1 MYSLSMKPTS
11 RLRVA
16 FAVWPVL
23 ALVLALPARPESAA
37 HPLLPDIARSIRAH
51 MDYLAGD
58 ALAGRGSGTP
68 QEHMA
73 ADYVASELRR
83 YGVAPALPQNAKDG
97 RSGGPGDEGGYLQR
111 VALEYRSLAAPPVL
125 SFDSGGQ
132 TVRWTHGN
140 EIAVTWLGDASISGP
155 LQKLGP
161 SDPKTQVNA
170 GAVVLLNPTEDATAW
185 RQAYEVSQRGAALV
199 LVLESPSFE
208 GSWSD
213 ARRHLPKLPPRI
225 KVLPREAGIQEIS
238 MVIVR
243 STAFKTLAA
252 LPDGTSVQLQAKLN
266 PVRPGET
273 WNTVGMIAGSDPSLG
288 DQVVLFSAH
297 IDHLGTKT
305 TSRGK
310 VIYHGADDDA
320 SGVSAVLELAR
331 AMALGPRPRRT
342 VLFVF
347 FGSEERGGLG
357 STYFRE
363 FPPVPLA
370 HIVAALE
377 FEMLGRPDDAL
388 PKHKLWLSGY
398 ERSDLGRELA
408 AHDAPLVPD
417 PHTGEH
423 FFERSDNY
431 PLARKG
437 VVAHTVSSYGL
448 HRDYHQ
454 PGDTLAHINF
464 PHLTEAIEEM
474 IAPAEWL
481 ANSDFT
487 PHWLPGE
494 KP

>member
-1 MYSLSMKPTS
+1 
-11 RLRVA
+11 
-16 FAVWPVL
+16 
-23 ALVLALPARPESAA
+23 
-37 HPLLPDIARSIRAH
+37 LPDIARSIRAH

-73 ADYVASELRR
+73 ADYAASELRR
-83 YGVAPALPQNAKDG
+83 YGVAPAGEN
-97 RSGGPGDEGGYLQR
+97 GGYLQH
-111 VALEYRSLAAPPVL
+111 VALEYRSLAAPPGL
-125 SFDSGGQ
+125 SFDTGGQ
-132 TVRWTHGN
+132 AVRWTHGN

-155 LQKLGP
+155 LQKLDP
-161 SDPKTQVNA
+161 HDPKAAVKA
-170 GAVVLLNPTEDATAW
+170 GAVVLLTAADDATAW
-185 RQAYEVSQRGAALV
+185 QQAYEISQRGAALV
-199 LVLESPSFE
+199 LVPESPSLE
-208 GSWSD
+208 CSWSD
-213 ARRHLPKLPPRI
+213 ARRRLPNLPPRI
-225 KVLPREAGIQEIS
+225 KALPKETGIQEMS
-238 MVIVR
+238 MVVVR
-243 STAFKTLAA
+243 TPAFKTLSTLA
-252 LPDGTSVQLQAKLN
+252 DGTTIRLEAKLN

-273 WNTVGMIAGSDPSLG
+273 WNTVGMVEGSDPGLR
-288 DQVVLFSAH
+288 DQAVLFSAH
-297 IDHLGTKT
+297 IDHLGTKM
-305 TSRGK
+305 TSHGK

-331 AMALGPRPRRT
+331 AIASGPRPRRT
-342 VLFVF
+342 VLFAF

-363 FPPVPLA
+363 FPPLPLS

-398 ERSDLGRELA
+398 ERSDLGSELA
-408 AHDAPLVPD
+408 AHDAPLVAD

-437 VVAHTVSSYGL
+437 VVAHTVSSFGL

-454 PGDTLAHINF
+454 PGDNLAHIDF
-464 PHLTEAIEEM
+464 LHLDEAIESM
-474 IAPAEWL
+474 IPAAEWL
-481 ANSDFT
+481 LNSDFT
-487 PHWLPGE
+487 PHWLAGE

>member
-1 MYSLSMKPTS
+1 MHAPATHSLTMKPAP

-16 FAVWPVL
+16 LSVLLLL
-23 ALVLALPARPESAA
+23 ALVLPARPESAPPHA
-37 HPLLPDIARSIRAH
+37 LVPDVAASIRAH
-51 MDYLAGD
+51 MDYLASD
-58 ALAGRGSGTP
+58 ALRGRGSGTP
-68 QEHMA
+68 EEHQA
-73 ADYVASELRR
+73 ADYVAGELRR
-83 YGVAPALPQNAKDG
+83 YGVAPA
-97 RSGGPGDEGGYLQR
+97 GDDRGYLQR

-125 SFDSGGQ
+125 SFESGDR

-155 LQKLGP
+155 LEKLDAR
-161 SDPKTQVNA
+161 DPTAAVKA
-170 GAVVLLNPTEDATAW
+170 GAVVLLTATDDAAAW
-185 RQAYEVSQRGAALV
+185 QQAYEISQRGAALV
-199 LVLESPSFE
+199 LVPESPSLA
-208 GSWSD
+208 SAWSD
-213 ARRHLPKLPPRI
+213 TRRRLPNLPPRI
-225 KVLPREAGIQEIS
+225 KALPKETGIQEMS
-238 MVIVR
+238 MAVVR
-243 STAFKTLAA
+243 SAAFEMLASLA
-252 LPDGTSVQLQAKLN
+252 DGTPLRLEAKLN
-266 PVRPGET
+266 PARPGET
-273 WNTVGMIAGSDPSLG
+273 WNTLGVIAGSDPRLR
-288 DQVVLFSAH
+288 DEAVLFSAH
-297 IDHLGTKT
+297 IDHLGAKM
-305 TSRGK
+305 TSHGK

-331 AMALGPRPRRT
+331 AIASGPRPRRT
-342 VLFVF
+342 VLFAF

-377 FEMLGRPDDAL
+377 FEMLGRPDDAI

-398 ERSDLGRELA
+398 ERSDLGSALA
-408 AHDAPLVPD
+408 AHAAPLVAD
-417 PHTGEH
+417 PHTAEH

-448 HRDYHQ
+448 HRDYHS
-454 PGDTLAHINF
+454 PSDNLAHIDF
-464 PHLTEAIEEM
+464 PHLGEAIESM

-487 PHWLPGE
+487 PHWLEGE

>member
-1 MYSLSMKPTS
+1 
-11 RLRVA
+11 
-16 FAVWPVL
+16 
-23 ALVLALPARPESAA
+23 
-37 HPLLPDIARSIRAH
+37 

-73 ADYVASELRR
+73 ANYVASELRR
-83 YGVAPALPQNAKDG
+83 YGVAPALPQNAKNG
-97 RSGGPGDEGGYLQR
+97 RSRGPGDDGGYLQH

-125 SFDSGGQ
+125 SFDTGGQ
-132 TVRWTHGN
+132 TTRWTNGN
-140 EIAVTWLGDASISGP
+140 QIAVTWLGDASISGP
-155 LQKLGP
+155 LQKLDP
-161 SDPKTQVNA
+161 HDPKAQVQA
-170 GAVVLLNPTEDATAW
+170 GAVVLLTATDDATAW
-185 RQAYEVSQRGAALV
+185 QQAYDISQRGAALV
-199 LVLESPSFE
+199 LVPEGPSLESA
-208 GSWSD
+208 WSG
-213 ARRHLPKLPPRI
+213 ARRLPKLPPRI
-225 KVLPREAGIQEIS
+225 KALPKEAGIQEMS
-238 MVIVR
+238 MVVLR
-243 STAFKTLAA
+243 AAAFTTLSA
-252 LPDGTSVQLQAKLN
+252 LADGTTVRLEAKLN
-266 PVRPGET
+266 PVQPGET
-273 WNTVGMIAGSDPSLG
+273 WNTVGMVAGSDPSLR
-288 DQVVLFSAH
+288 DQAVMFSAH
-297 IDHLGTKT
+297 LDHLGTKM
-305 TSRGK
+305 TSHGK

-320 SGVSAVLELAR
+320 SGVSAVLELAH
-331 AMALGPRPRRT
+331 ALASGQRPRRT
-342 VLFVF
+342 VLFAF

-377 FEMLGRPDDAL
+377 FEMLGRPDSAI

-398 ERSDLGRELA
+398 ERSDLGSELA
-408 AHDAPLVPD
+408 AHHAPLVAD

-448 HRDYHQ
+448 HRDYHR
-454 PGDTLAHINF
+454 PSDNLAHIDF
-464 PHLTEAIEEM
+464 PHLTEAIEAM

-481 ANSDFT
+481 ANSDFK